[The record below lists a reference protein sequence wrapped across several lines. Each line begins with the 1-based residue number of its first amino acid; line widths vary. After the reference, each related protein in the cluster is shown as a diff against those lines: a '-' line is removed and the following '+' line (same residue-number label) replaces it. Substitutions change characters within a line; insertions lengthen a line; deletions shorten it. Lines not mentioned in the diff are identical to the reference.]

1 MNPRHI
7 HLSSLIGRLALFIV
21 YFWFGA
27 LKLFDLSPA
36 NPMVADLLH
45 ATMPFWSFDNFI
57 IWFALFEMLIGLLF
71 LIPRCEKA
79 AFWLFV
85 FHMVTTVMP
94 LFFIPAMTWQGFL
107 TPTLEGQYIIKNV
120 VLVAL
125 ALFVYSSNEYAPT
138 HKLKGLRD

>member
-45 ATMPFWSFDNFI
+45 ATMPFWSFGNFI

-79 AFWLFV
+79 AFALFV
-85 FHMVTTVMP
+85 IHMATTVMP

-107 TPTLEGQYIIKNV
+107 TPTLEGQYIIKNI

>member
-36 NPMVADLLH
+36 NPMVADLLQ
-45 ATMPFWSFDNFI
+45 ATMPFWPFSNFI

-85 FHMVTTVMP
+85 SHMVTTVMP

-107 TPTLEGQYIIKNV
+107 TPTLEGQYIIKNI

>member
-7 HLSSLIGRLALFIV
+7 HLSSLIGRLALFVV

-27 LKLFDLSPA
+27 LKLLDLSPA

-45 ATMPFWSFDNFI
+45 VTMPFWPFSNFI

-71 LIPRCEKA
+71 LIPRCEKV
-79 AFWLFV
+79 AFGLFA
-85 FHMVTTVMP
+85 FHMFTTVMP

-125 ALFVYSSNEYAPT
+125 ALFVYSANEYAPT
-138 HKLKGLRD
+138 HRIKGLRD